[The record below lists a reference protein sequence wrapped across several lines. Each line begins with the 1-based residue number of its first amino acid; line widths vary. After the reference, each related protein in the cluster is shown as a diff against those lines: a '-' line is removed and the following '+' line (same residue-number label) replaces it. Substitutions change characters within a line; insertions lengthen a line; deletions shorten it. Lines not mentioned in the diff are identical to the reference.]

1 MGSLR
6 VVVAE
11 GEGGKAVAAAAVVQ
25 VVAEEEGGE
34 AAAGLDI
41 TERKDRKRK
50 HLPRR

>member
-1 MGSLR
+1 MGSLQ

-25 VVAEEEGGE
+25 VVAEEGEEE
-34 AAAGLDI
+34 AAATALDI

-50 HLPRR
+50 HLP